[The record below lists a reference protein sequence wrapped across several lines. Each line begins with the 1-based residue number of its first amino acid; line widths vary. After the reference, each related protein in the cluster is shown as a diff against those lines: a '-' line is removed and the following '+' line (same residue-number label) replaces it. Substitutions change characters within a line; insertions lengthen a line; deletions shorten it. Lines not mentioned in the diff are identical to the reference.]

1 MRFTH
6 DNLPQRVCFGSG
18 EAAANLRRQV
28 ESLGAS
34 RVMVIA
40 AKAEEGLADEVTAE
54 LPVVVRH
61 DDVVMH
67 VPVEVAERA
76 REAAAAA
83 GADALVSVGGGSTTG
98 LAKAIALTAGLP
110 IVAVPTTYAGSEA
123 TPVWGLTEGARKTT
137 GVDPVVL
144 PKVIVYDA
152 TLTMTLPVPMSV
164 ASGLNALAHCVD
176 SMWAPSADPINAAF
190 AAEGIRSLAAGL
202 PKVVADPLDLEG
214 REQAL
219 YAAYL
224 SATAFASAGSGLH
237 HKICHV
243 LGGACNLPHAQ
254 THAIVLPYVLAF
266 NAPAAPEAER
276 RIALSFGTGA
286 FGTGAFG
293 TGAFGTGTA
302 LDGLQALRQELDA
315 PRALRDIGLI
325 EDAIPDA
332 ADAILPAVP
341 PSNPRPVT
349 ADDLR
354 ALLRA
359 AWSGADPTT

>member
-1 MRFTH
+1 MRFVH
-6 DNLPQRVCFGSG
+6 DTLPQRVCFGSG
-18 EAAANLRRQV
+18 EAAASLQREIGNLN
-28 ESLGAS
+28 AT

-40 AKAEEGLADEVTAE
+40 AKAEAELADDITAD
-54 LPVVVRH
+54 LPAALRY

-67 VPVEVAERA
+67 VRVDVADRA
-76 REAAAAA
+76 RAAAAA
-83 GADALVSVGGGSTTG
+83 AQADALVSVGGGSTTG
-98 LAKAIALTAGLP
+98 LAKAVALTTGLP

-123 TPVWGLTEGARKTT
+123 TTVWGLTEGARKTT
-137 GVDPVVL
+137 GIDPRVL
-144 PKVIVYDA
+144 PKVIIYDA
-152 TLTMTLPVPMSV
+152 TLTLTLPVDMSV

-176 SMWAPSADPINAAF
+176 SMWAPNADPVNAAF

-202 PKVVADPLDLEG
+202 PKVVADPLALDG

-243 LGGACNLPHAQ
+243 LGGAYNLPHAQ

-266 NAPAAPEAER
+266 NAPAAPEAEK
-276 RIALSFGTGA
+276 RIALSFGTEA
-286 FGTGAFG
+286 FGTGA
-293 TGAFGTGTA
+293 TA
-302 LDGLQALRQELDA
+302 IDGLQALRQELDA
-315 PRALRDIGLI
+315 PRALRDFGFT

-341 PSNPRPVT
+341 ASNPRPVT
-349 ADDLR
+349 AEDLR
-354 ALLRA
+354 RLLRA
-359 AWSGADPTT
+359 AWSGADPAA